1 MLLTFILIIICLH
14 QITVSVETVMTTP
27 QLEAAT
33 VTRELELG
41 LQIATMTRE
50 LGLGP
55 QIATV
60 TVVIPA
66 MNCHE
71 VCTVLIDVIKS
82 IVRVGFV
89 VLNGCC
95 FNLRSVSK
103 CHEQFSRLN

>member
-33 VTRELELG
+33 VTRELE
-41 LQIATMTRE
+41 
-50 LGLGP
+50 LGP

-103 CHEQFSRLN
+103 CHEQFSRLNSQ